1 MLLKLGCGK
10 GMCEFSFSFLLR
22 NGMCEFE
29 LYFWLKYGQLDY
41 TFICGKFNFSIIN
54 YYIVYT
60 QPLKLS
66 NYTIGLPKVIT
77 LF

>member
-10 GMCEFSFSFLLR
+10 GMCDFFFFLYIYWE

-29 LYFWLKYGQLDY
+29 SYFWLKYGQLDY

-60 QPLKLS
+60 
-66 NYTIGLPKVIT
+66 
-77 LF
+77 